1 VVALAGRISPGSPSD
16 RFWPPGL
23 PLVLY
28 PFSSGLATCA
38 TLIRMPAMRGNEKVL
53 RHLGDALKAELTAIN
68 QYFLH
73 SKMCE
78 NWGYF
83 RLGAYYRKESIEEM
97 VHAEKLMDRILFL
110 EGTPNMT
117 EVGPIRVGTNVKM
130 QFESDLAL
138 ELHAVK
144 QLNEAIETSVKVSD
158 NASRALFED
167 ILKDEEHHVDYL
179 EGQLHAID
187 EMGIEN
193 YLAQQLHKGEDEK
206 D

>member
-1 VVALAGRISPGSPSD
+1 VESTIL
-16 RFWPPGL
+16 L
-23 PLVLY
+23 PEFL
-28 PFSSGLATCA
+28 
-38 TLIRMPAMRGNEKVL
+38 AMRGNDKVIK
-53 RHLGDALKAELTAIN
+53 HLGEALQAELTAIN

-73 SKMCE
+73 SKMCD
-78 NWGYF
+78 NWGYH

-117 EVGPIRVGTNVKM
+117 DVGPINVGTNVKK

-138 ELHAVK
+138 EVRAVK
-144 QLNEAIETSVKVSD
+144 HLNKAIELSVEVGD
-158 NASRALFED
+158 NTSRALFEE

-179 EGQLHAID
+179 EGQLYAID

-193 YLAQQLHKGEDEK
+193 YLAQQLHKGEEEK